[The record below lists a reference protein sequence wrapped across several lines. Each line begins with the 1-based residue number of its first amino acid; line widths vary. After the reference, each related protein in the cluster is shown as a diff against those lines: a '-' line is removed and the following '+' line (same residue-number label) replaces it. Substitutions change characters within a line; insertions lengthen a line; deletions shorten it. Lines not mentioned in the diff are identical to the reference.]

1 MKKYTM
7 NEMVDIT
14 KDMLNKRGVMIEDIV
29 RIVQKLQEKYNPNLP
44 LSVCMEN
51 VEKVL
56 NKREIIHAVL
66 TGLALDQLAEQKLL
80 PEPLQHLVET
90 DEPLYGID
98 EIIPLS
104 IVNVYGSIG
113 LTNFGYLDKEK
124 IGIIKEL
131 DESPDGIHTFLDDI
145 VAALAAAAASR
156 IAHTHPRMQSVMFA
170 RQSERLPFKP
180 ENGMKVLVRGGIS
193 VYEPSGNYQ
202 LYAKEMQPDGVGAL
216 YLAYEE
222 LKKEACRRRFI

>member
-7 NEMVDIT
+7 NEMIQTT
-14 KDMLNKRGVMIEDIV
+14 KNMLKKRGVLIEDIAA
-29 RIVQKLQEKYNPNLP
+29 IVQKLQEKYNPTLP
-44 LSVCMEN
+44 LSVCVEN

-56 NKREIIHAVL
+56 QKREIIHAVL
-66 TGLALDQLAEQKLL
+66 TGLALDQLAEQNLL

-131 DESPDGIHTFLDDI
+131 DESADGEVHTFLDDI

-156 IAHTHPRMQSVMFA
+156 IAHTHQNLEDEE
-170 RQSERLPFKP
+170 QEQP
-180 ENGMKVLVRGGIS
+180 EENLIQKR
-193 VYEPSGNYQ
+193 
-202 LYAKEMQPDGVGAL
+202 
-216 YLAYEE
+216 
-222 LKKEACRRRFI
+222 